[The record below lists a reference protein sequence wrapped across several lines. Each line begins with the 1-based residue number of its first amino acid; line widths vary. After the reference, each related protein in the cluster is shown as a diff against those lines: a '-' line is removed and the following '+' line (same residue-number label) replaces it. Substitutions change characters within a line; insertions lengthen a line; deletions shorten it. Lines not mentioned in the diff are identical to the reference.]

1 MTTNDDGHG
10 APNAG
15 SDAASASESGEQPV
29 EEFTIRV
36 SAEKWRKFEY
46 WSLRNRIQTELI
58 EAQEISP
65 ASGSHLEAD
74 NNFLAPFKSSFQSLV
89 THHLFSVFDHLQLVA
104 WTLETLPH
112 PLIFSQFSLVRAAL
126 GGASTAYWVI
136 SGDSNLRRMRGLKLA
151 FYDLE
156 HETNFSKI
164 HVTNPSMHEPEN
176 AEALARCHAF
186 LYESPSRLR
195 AIHQEYCNLYAAT
208 GKTKMPSFDRFGKIN
223 ETEIVKEASQTFHQ
237 LGKMGNDIEIELQYR
252 IMSGFV
258 HNCQWATQTGATMT
272 QQGLSDKTVT
282 YDLSGNAENI
292 YNGALTAFDVAK
304 LAKAR
309 FKELCALR

>member
-15 SDAASASESGEQPV
+15 NDAASASESGEQRV

-36 SAEKWRKFEY
+36 SAEKWKKFEY
-46 WSLRNRIQTELI
+46 SSLRNRIQTELV
-58 EAQEISP
+58 EAQGISP
-65 ASGSHLEAD
+65 ASGSRLEAD
-74 NNFLAPFKSSFQSLV
+74 NNFLAPFRSSFQSLV
-89 THHLFSVFDHLQLVA
+89 THRLFSVFDHLQLVA
-104 WTLETLPH
+104 WTLEALPR

-126 GGASTAYWVI
+126 AGASTANWVI
-136 SGDSNLRRMRGLKLA
+136 SGDSNLRRRRALRLA

-164 HVTNPSMHEPEN
+164 HVTNQSMQEPEN
-176 AEALARCHAF
+176 DEALAKCQAF
-186 LYESPSRLR
+186 LDESASRLS

-208 GKTKMPSFDRFGKIN
+208 GRTRMPSFDGFGKIN
-223 ETEIVKEASQTFHQ
+223 ETEIVKETSKTFYQ
-237 LGKMGNDIEIELQYR
+237 LGKMTNDIEIELQYR
-252 IMSGFV
+252 LMSGFV

-272 QQGLSDKTVT
+272 QEGLSDKTVT
-282 YDLSGNAENI
+282 YGLSGSAENI

-309 FKELCALR
+309 FKELCT